1 MMPRPINY
9 INKLKHWARK
19 TDGDEGMRLALINTL
34 NLFLESSVK
43 IEEVNKMV
51 DKYSKTIK
59 PAKVLADVDE
69 IENYLSVAESY
80 LEGLDN

>member
-1 MMPRPINY
+1 MPRPINY

-69 IENYLSVAESY
+69 IENYLSVAEGY
-80 LEGLDN
+80 LGLDN

>member
-59 PAKVLADVDE
+59 PAKEIADVDE
-69 IENYLSVAESY
+69 IESYLSVAEGY

>member
-9 INKLKHWARK
+9 INKLKHWA
-19 TDGDEGMRLALINTL
+19 
-34 NLFLESSVK
+34 
-43 IEEVNKMV
+43 
-51 DKYSKTIK
+51 
-59 PAKVLADVDE
+59 DE

>member
-69 IENYLSVAESY
+69 IENYLSVAEGY
-80 LEGLDN
+80 LGLDN